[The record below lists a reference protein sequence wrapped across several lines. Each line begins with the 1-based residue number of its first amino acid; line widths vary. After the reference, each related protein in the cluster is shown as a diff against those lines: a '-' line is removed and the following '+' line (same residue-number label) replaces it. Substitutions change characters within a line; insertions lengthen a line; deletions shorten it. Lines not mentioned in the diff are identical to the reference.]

1 MEELVKNTDS
11 QDIDDLKSV
20 VSFTLD
26 AAESAERVLE
36 DKKVEPQE
44 TLAETMI
51 LVGKISKLKNVK
63 SAVKQTKHLKNPLK
77 RQELVEFVKE
87 DFDLKNDKVEELVE
101 KTLVLIKK
109 AGDLVEEGVELVELY
124 KQIRQS

>member
-11 QDIDDLKSV
+11 QNIDDLKSV

-26 AAESAERVLE
+26 AAESVERVLE
-36 DKKVEPQE
+36 DGEVEAQE
-44 TLAETMI
+44 SFAETMI
-51 LVGKISKLKNVK
+51 LVGKIAKLKNAK

-77 RQELVEFVKE
+77 RQELVEFIKE
-87 DFDLKNDKVEELVE
+87 DFDLKDDKVEELVE

-109 AGDLVEEGVELVELY
+109 AGDLVEEGIELVGLY
-124 KQIRQS
+124 KEIRQS